1 MAAEER
7 EPRQQAPAPAPVV
20 VTVRRGR
27 IAVWRMNLP
36 QKLNCLNVAMLAA
49 MRAAFEAA
57 ATDAGVD
64 AVVLTGTGRYFSSG
78 AAFGDVGILTPKTLL
93 RPAALHAAVAE
104 LNVGIFDP
112 FIHFPKPLFIAANGP
127 AVGGATT
134 MQLLCDAVLCLPSAT
149 FHTPFHQ
156 LGITPEGCST
166 VTFERK
172 LGSEGARRML
182 AEGEKLSSAEAVRL
196 GFVDVLVED
205 GGPEDL
211 VRRACEFAEQ
221 WVAEGRGR
229 LIVEQDLIETLDA
242 TNQREGQQ
250 LADAMFSPAFWR
262 ANGVPGWLARPL
274 SPVLRQLAK
283 L

>member
-1 MAAEER
+1 MWL
-7 EPRQQAPAPAPVV
+7 PFPAS
-20 VTVRRGR
+20 TQGGTS
-27 IAVWRMNLP
+27 
-36 QKLNCLNVAMLAA
+36 CAMLLTRCTRDTRHIALSFLSHA
-49 MRAAFEAA
+49 MSFTPIGANSANI
-57 ATDAGVD
+57 
-64 AVVLTGTGRYFSSG
+64 SSTSIRCSL
-78 AAFGDVGILTPKTLL
+78 V
-93 RPAALHAAVAE
+93 
-104 LNVGIFDP
+104 
-112 FIHFPKPLFIAANGP
+112 
-127 AVGGATT
+127 
-134 MQLLCDAVLCLPSAT
+134 
-149 FHTPFHQ
+149 TPF
-156 LGITPEGCST
+156 ST